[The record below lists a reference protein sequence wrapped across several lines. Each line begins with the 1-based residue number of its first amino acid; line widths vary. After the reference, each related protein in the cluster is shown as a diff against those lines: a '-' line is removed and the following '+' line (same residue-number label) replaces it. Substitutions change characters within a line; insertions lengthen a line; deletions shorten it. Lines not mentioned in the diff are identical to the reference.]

1 MAYNNFSSEF
11 IDRWNADTDKGISN
25 PYRCKN
31 EDVIRRNPKRDM
43 SQRLHRPP
51 FCRDIDKILNVPPYN
66 RYAGKTQVF
75 SFVRN
80 DDISR
85 RGLHVQLVARTARTI
100 ARMLRLNED
109 LTEAIALGHDLGHT
123 PFGHAGEHI
132 LNDLYHAD
140 TGRYF
145 NHNVH
150 SARVLDHLY
159 ARNVSLQTLDGV

>member
-1 MAYNNFSSEF
+1 MPYNNFSPEF
-11 IDRWNADTDKGISN
+11 VERHNADTQAGVSN
-25 PYRCKN
+25 PYRCDDSKAL
-31 EDVIRRNPKRDM
+31 RRNPARDT
-43 SQRLHRPP
+43 SARLHRSP
-51 FCRDIDKILNVPPYN
+51 FTRDIDKIVHVPPYN

-109 LTEAIALGHDLGHT
+109 LAEAIALGHDLGHT

-150 SARVLDHLY
+150 SARLLDNLY
-159 ARNVSLQTLDGV
+159 ARDRKSVV

>member
-75 SFVRN
+75 SFMRN

-100 ARMLRLNED
+100 ARMLRLN
-109 LTEAIALGHDLGHT
+109 
-123 PFGHAGEHI
+123 
-132 LNDLYHAD
+132 
-140 TGRYF
+140 
-145 NHNVH
+145 
-150 SARVLDHLY
+150 
-159 ARNVSLQTLDGV
+159 